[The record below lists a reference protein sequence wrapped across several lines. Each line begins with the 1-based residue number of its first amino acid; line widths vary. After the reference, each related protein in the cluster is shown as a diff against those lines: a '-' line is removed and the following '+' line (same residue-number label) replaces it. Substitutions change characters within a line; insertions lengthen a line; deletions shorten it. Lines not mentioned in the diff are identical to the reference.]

1 MYFMPKQEMDR
12 SLFFILPR
20 STAFAKKMTSFEL
33 QEQAKIE
40 LTAVD
45 RSHLYLS
52 RSTTFV
58 NIKTRFVLHY
68 SQPLGED
75 IVAHTYRLS

>member
-1 MYFMPKQEMDR
+1 MHRSSVILCLPTQEFNSQRTTASIYQTPSTACKHEMYFMPKQEMDR

-45 RSHLYLS
+45 TL
-52 RSTTFV
+52 
-58 NIKTRFVLHY
+58 
-68 SQPLGED
+68 
-75 IVAHTYRLS
+75 